1 LKALILTAGLGT
13 RLGEL
18 TKKTPKPLLPVGGEP
33 ILTHVIKYL
42 AGFGF
47 NKIALNLHFHP
58 EAIRSVIGDGSQFG
72 VEVTYSFES
81 ELLGTAGALKP
92 LRYFFEGETDFLV
105 YYGDVV
111 TNQDISNLIAFH
123 RSRQAL
129 ATLLIHTRKNSNS
142 VIELGEDNRIIT
154 FLERPKL
161 INHGDHLQS
170 WVNSG
175 VQVLSPRIF
184 DCLPDHTPSDLPRD
198 IYAVNTKNIS
208 LYGYPLS
215 GYRCAVDSQ
224 ERYEQVCHDFQ
235 SGKLTFL

>member
-1 LKALILTAGLGT
+1 MKALILTAGLGT
-13 RLGEL
+13 RLGDL
-18 TKKTPKPLLPVGGEP
+18 TKETPKPLLPVGREP
-33 ILTHVIKYL
+33 MLTYVIKHL

-47 NKIALNLHFHP
+47 HQIALNLHFHP
-58 EAIRSVIGDGSQFG
+58 EAIRSVVGDGSQFG

-105 YYGDVV
+105 YYGDVI

-129 ATLLIHTRKNSNS
+129 ATLLIHKRTNSNS
-142 VIELGEDNRIIT
+142 VIELGEENRIVT

-161 INHGDHLQS
+161 ISHGDPLQS

-184 DCLPDHTPSDLPRD
+184 DYLPDHTPSDLPRD
-198 IYAVNTKNIS
+198 VYAVNTKSVS

-215 GYRCAVDSQ
+215 GYRCAVDLQ

-235 SGKLTFL
+235 SGRLTFL

>member
-1 LKALILTAGLGT
+1 MKALILTAGLGT

-18 TKKTPKPLLPVGGEP
+18 TKETPKPLLPVGGKP
-33 ILTHVIKYL
+33 MLTYVIKYL

-47 NKIALNLHFHP
+47 KQIALNLHFHP

-72 VEVTYSFES
+72 VDVTYSFES

-105 YYGDVV
+105 YYGDVI
-111 TNQDISNLIAFH
+111 TNQDLSNLIAFH
-123 RSRQAL
+123 RGHQSF
-129 ATLLIHTRKNSNS
+129 ATLLVHKRKNSNS
-142 VIELGEDNRIIT
+142 VIELGEDSRITT

-161 INHGDHLQS
+161 INQGNHQS

-184 DCLPDHTPSDLPRD
+184 DYLPDHTPTDLPRD
-198 IYAVNTKNIS
+198 IYAVHTKDIS

-224 ERYEQVCHDFQ
+224 ERYEQVCRDFQ